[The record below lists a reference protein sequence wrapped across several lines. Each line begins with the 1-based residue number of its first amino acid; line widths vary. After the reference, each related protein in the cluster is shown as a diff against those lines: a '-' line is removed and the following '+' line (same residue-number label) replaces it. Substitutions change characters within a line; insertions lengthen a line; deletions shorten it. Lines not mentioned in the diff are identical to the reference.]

1 MSTLLLTTFGLAYP
15 LDVSLMPSLVWC
27 PCVCP
32 QVTHLASGA
41 FSHVYSAK
49 YRGHSVV
56 VKLLREQ
63 YKESAVTLKQM
74 RFEQVRHMIPL

>member
-1 MSTLLLTTFGLAYP
+1 
-15 LDVSLMPSLVWC
+15 
-27 PCVCP
+27 
-32 QVTHLASGA
+32 VTHLASGA

-74 RFEQVRHMIPL
+74 RFEQVGHMTPL